1 MAKYVKKT
9 DNPNMGAPRKEIDW
23 DEFDRLCE
31 LHCTLTEIAAWFK
44 VSEDTIERRVNET
57 HCMTFAEYY
66 KIKSANGKSSLR
78 RMQYKAAMAG
88 NTAMLIWLGK
98 QLLGQHD
105 RQETYTTTTFK
116 PVVVELDNGRQLE
129 LKMSTEERKADF
141 DQVTSTSKQSVHK

>member
-9 DNPNMGAPRKEIDW
+9 DNPNMGAPKKEIDW
-23 DEFDRLCE
+23 EAFDGLCE

-44 VSEDTIERRVNET
+44 VSEDTVERRVNET
-57 HCMTFAEYY
+57 HSMTFAEYY

-98 QLLGQHD
+98 QLLGQND

-116 PVVVELDNGRQLE
+116 PVVVELDGGKQYQLQ
-129 LKMSTEERKADF
+129 MSKEERKADF
-141 DQVTSTSKQSVHK
+141 DQVAQTSKPGIHE